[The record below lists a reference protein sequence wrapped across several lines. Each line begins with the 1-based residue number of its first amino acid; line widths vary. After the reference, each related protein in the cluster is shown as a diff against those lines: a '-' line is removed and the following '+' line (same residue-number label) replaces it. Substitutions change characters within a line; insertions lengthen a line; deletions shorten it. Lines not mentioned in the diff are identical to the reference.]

1 MKEFI
6 QRRIIEILGVLANL
20 FLISKFFFD
29 KLTIC
34 CEPCIDINN
43 CPPCRTD
50 FMKNFWIFLLVI
62 NTMIIVGL
70 IMKRKK

>member
-1 MKEFI
+1 MKGFI
-6 QRRIIEILGVLANL
+6 KQRIIEILGVIANL
-20 FLISKFFFD
+20 ILISKFFLD

-34 CEPCIDINN
+34 CEPCIDMNN

-50 FMKNFWIFLLVI
+50 FMKNFWIYLLVL
-62 NTMIIVGL
+62 NTLIIFGL